1 MADTSKS
8 AFRFGRNPQSA
19 ILFALIVIPLIYFYP
34 VLLGQVFLAPGD
46 GWAQNF
52 PLRVLAGQMI
62 ADGQLPLWNP
72 YIFGGMP
79 LAASVYPGAFYP
91 PNWLFAILPPVWA
104 MNLVVITTYH
114 LALIGAYLY
123 ARRIGVTRLGALLTG
138 VAFAFGGFMINHLSH
153 TSRIGAAAWLPWVLL
168 AIENITRST
177 SWRTAWRWA
186 ALGAAF
192 IALQFVAGEPQMV
205 AFTVLVCAPCTLFA
219 LKHCAD
225 RTARF
230 RSVAALAVM
239 VVCGVLMCLP
249 QLLPSLELLAQSER
263 NDPGPLFFDS
273 YSFPPKQLPALI
285 FPYFFGGGMLP
296 PFRLPNWG
304 DAYPAEMA
312 GYVGLL
318 TWLFA
323 LIGLLSSRLTAK
335 AGETP
340 EAPEITDTRRR
351 VWLWL
356 GIATVVMILAF
367 GGYLPF
373 ELNHLLY
380 RVPGYKAFRGSYRH
394 TFEFTFA
401 LGVLGGLGASRLSQ
415 LSDGL
420 KRRAMMLGTLALTLI
435 VAVVAVL
442 YRFFGSKLANT
453 NPRSANAA
461 ALTNPEFLVPIGCFI
476 VSVAALWLTYGL
488 IDRYAQPP
496 TVGQVPNLSHAPR
509 WWRMWGRLRTYPTL
523 KGALLIGVLLLD
535 VAAYG
540 HFFQWRLVT
549 ANTADRLA
557 DPPAVQFIKSRER
570 DWNSFRVMSHLT
582 MPGDYTLHWPEDP
595 NFETVNQPNISLMR
609 GLQSVSG
616 YDVLRPLRVGE
627 ITGTAGSV
635 LNGYVQDTKS
645 FSLEDR
651 GLDLLNVKYLLVGH
665 GGATGKKT
673 GVDFDGVY
681 FARTYFGAELKPG
694 SKLTTTAGNTTA
706 TEIAIVSNMAN
717 STHLRD
723 GAPILKLRLHTRDGR
738 VIERT
743 LEAGRDTS
751 EWAYDRSDVKAA
763 IKHAR
768 ARVFE
773 DFDAGEFKSHGYM
786 GRLKFDRA
794 EIEKIEW
801 IYAREDASLLLLR
814 ASLFDA
820 TTSKSEPL
828 ANFYLPSERWH
839 SLGRFDQVEV
849 YENLRALPRAWFVKE
864 VQADA
869 AGQIYRAARTGQHHS
884 LEDNGIFDFAAVA
897 LLDRLNQ
904 PPVGVQDAS
913 TKPELKSY
921 QPNRLEIETRN
932 PSQSFLVLSEVY
944 YDGWEARVDGQPTKI
959 YRTNYTLRGIV
970 VPPGDHHIEFVYR
983 PRSFRLG
990 VMGFAAGLL
999 VLLIGWV
1006 RARS

>member
-8 AFRFGRNPQSA
+8 AIRIQSWPQSA
-19 ILFALIVIPLIYFYP
+19 IALALVAIPLIYFYP
-34 VLLGQVFLAPGD
+34 VLLGKVFLAPGD

-52 PLRVLAGQMI
+52 PLRALAGQMI

-72 YIFGGMP
+72 YIFAGMP

-91 PNWLFAILPPVWA
+91 PNWLFAVLPPVWA
-104 MNLVVITTYH
+104 MNIVVITTYH

-123 ARRIGVTRLGALLTG
+123 ARRIGITRLGALLAG

-219 LKHCAD
+219 LKHCAN
-225 RTARF
+225 RSARV
-230 RSVAALAVM
+230 RSLAALAVM

-273 YSFPPKQLPALI
+273 YSFPPKQITSLI

-304 DAYPAEMA
+304 DAYPAQMA

-323 LIGLLSSRLTAK
+323 LVGLLCPRKT
-335 AGETP
+335 GESL
-340 EAPEITDTRRR
+340 EVADARRR
-351 VWLWL
+351 MWLWL
-356 GIATVVMILAF
+356 GIAAGAMILAF

-380 RVPGYKAFRGSYRH
+380 RIPGYKAFRGSYRH

-401 LGVLGGLGASRLSQ
+401 LGVLGGLGATRLS
-415 LSDGL
+415 LLADEF
-420 KRRAMMLGTLALTLI
+420 KRRAMLRGTLALTLI

-442 YRFFGSKLANT
+442 YRFFGPNLASA
-453 NPRSANAA
+453 NPRAANAA
-461 ALTNPEFLVPIGCFI
+461 ALTNPEFLVPILCFAA
-476 VSVAALWLTYGL
+476 SVGVLWLY
-488 IDRYAQPP
+488 
-496 TVGQVPNLSHAPR
+496 VLSPSL
-509 WWRMWGRLRTYPTL
+509 RLPVSPSFFL
-523 KGALLIGVLLLD
+523 VGVLLLD

-549 ANTADRLA
+549 ANTSDRLA
-557 DPPAVQFIKSRER
+557 DPPAIQLIKSREKNL
-570 DWNSFRVMSHLT
+570 NSFRVMSHLT
-582 MPGDYTLHWPEDP
+582 MPGDYTLFWPEDP
-595 NFETVNQPNISLMR
+595 NFETVNQPNISLLR

-627 ITGTAGSV
+627 LTGTAGSV
-635 LNGYVQDTKS
+635 LNGYVQDAKS

-673 GVDFDGVY
+673 GVEFDGMY
-681 FARTYFGAELKPG
+681 FARTYFGGELKPG
-694 SKLTTTAGNTTA
+694 TKLTTTAGNATA
-706 TEIAIVSNMAN
+706 TEIAVVSNMAN
-717 STHLRD
+717 STHLPD
-723 GAPILKLRLHTRDGR
+723 GAPVVQLRLHTRDGR

-743 LEAGRDTS
+743 LTAGRDTS
-751 EWAYDRSDVKAA
+751 EWAYDRADVKAA

-768 ARVFE
+768 AKVFE
-773 DFDAGEFKSHGYM
+773 DFDAGEFKSHGYI
-786 GRLKFDRA
+786 GKLKFDRA

-801 IYAREDASLLLLR
+801 IYLREDASLLLLR
-814 ASLFDA
+814 ATLFDA
-820 TTSKSEPL
+820 TTGKSEPL

-864 VQADA
+864 VQSDAD
-869 AGQIYRAARTGQHHS
+869 GEIYKAIRTNQHNS
-884 LEDNGIFDFAAVA
+884 LNDSGFNFSSVA
-897 LLDRLNQ
+897 LLDRLEKELQ
-904 PPVGVQDAS
+904 VGMWDVS

-932 PSQSFLVLSEVY
+932 PSQSFLVLSEVF

-959 YRTNYTLRGIV
+959 YRTNYTLRGVV
-970 VPPGDHHIEFVYR
+970 VPPGEHRIEFVYR

-990 VMGFAAGLL
+990 LWGFVGGLVVL
-999 VLLIGWV
+999 VIGWL
-1006 RARS
+1006 RSLF

>member
-1 MADTSKS
+1 MADTLKS
-8 AFRFGRNPQSA
+8 AIRNPQSA
-19 ILFALIVIPLIYFYP
+19 IAVALIAIPLIYFYP
-34 VLLGQVFLAPGD
+34 VLLGRVFLAPGD

-52 PLRVLAGQMI
+52 PLRVLAGQII

-72 YIFGGMP
+72 YIFAGMP

-91 PNWLFAILPPVWA
+91 PNWLFAVLPPVWA
-104 MNLVVITTYH
+104 MNLVVIATYH

-123 ARRIGVTRLGALLTG
+123 ARRIGITRLGALLTG

-177 SWRTAWRWA
+177 SWRMAWRWA

-219 LKHCAD
+219 LKNCAD

-230 RSVAALAVM
+230 RTLVTLAVM
-239 VVCGVLMCLP
+239 IVCGVLMCLP

-263 NDPGPLFFDS
+263 NDPGPQFFDS

-304 DAYPAEMA
+304 DAYPAQMA

-323 LIGLLSSRLTAK
+323 LIGLLCPRK
-335 AGETP
+335 AGESP
-340 EAPEITDTRRR
+340 EAADARRR
-351 VWLWL
+351 MWLWL
-356 GIATVVMILAF
+356 GIAAVAMILAF

-401 LGVLGGLGASRLSQ
+401 LGVLGGLGATRLS
-415 LSDGL
+415 LLADEF
-420 KRRAMMLGTLALTLI
+420 KRRAMMRGTLALTLI
-435 VAVVAVL
+435 VVVVAALYVFFGAKLSSGANPRPANAASLSNPEFFVPILCFLVSVAVL
-442 YRFFGSKLANT
+442 WLYALSQSPRLAIS
-453 NPRSANAA
+453 RS
-461 ALTNPEFLVPIGCFI
+461 FLLV
-476 VSVAALWLTYGL
+476 
-488 IDRYAQPP
+488 
-496 TVGQVPNLSHAPR
+496 
-509 WWRMWGRLRTYPTL
+509 
-523 KGALLIGVLLLD
+523 GVLLLD

-540 HFFQWRLVT
+540 HFFQWRTVT
-549 ANTADRLA
+549 ANTAERLA
-557 DPPAVQFIKSRER
+557 DPPAIQLIKSRER
-570 DWNSFRVMSHLT
+570 DWNSFRVMSYVT
-582 MPGDYTLHWPEDP
+582 MPGDYALFWPEDP
-595 NFETVNQPNISLMR
+595 NFDAVNQPNTSLLR

-616 YDVLRPLRVGE
+616 YDVLRPSRIGE
-627 ITGTAGSV
+627 ITGTTGAM
-635 LNGYVQDTKS
+635 LNGYVQDAKS

-665 GGATGKKT
+665 GGATHKKT

-681 FARTYFGAELKPG
+681 FARTYFGVEMKPG
-694 SKLTTTAGNTTA
+694 SKLTTTTGNVSA
-706 TEIAIVSNMAN
+706 TEIAIVSSLAN
-717 STHLRD
+717 STHLPD
-723 GAPILKLRLHTRDGR
+723 GAPIVRLRLHARDGR

-751 EWAYDRSDVKAA
+751 EWAYDRADVKAA
-763 IKHAR
+763 IKHQR

-773 DFDAGEFKSHGYM
+773 DFDAGEFKSHGYL

-801 IYAREDASLLLLR
+801 IYLREDASLLLLR
-814 ASLFDA
+814 ATLFDA
-820 TTSKSEPL
+820 TTGKSEPL
-828 ANFYLPSERWH
+828 ANFYLPGERWRQ
-839 SLGRFDQVEV
+839 LGRFDQVEV

-864 VQADA
+864 TQAA
-869 AGQIYRAARTGQHHS
+869 ADGEIYKATRTGQHNS
-884 LEDNGIFDFAAVA
+884 LDNGEFDFSSVA
-897 LLDRLNQ
+897 LLDRLDQ
-904 PPVGVQDAS
+904 QAPTGVWPTGDWDAS
-913 TKPELKSY
+913 TKPELKRY

-932 PSQSFLVLSEVY
+932 PAQSFLVLSEVF

-959 YRTNYTLRGIV
+959 YRTNYTLRGVV
-970 VPPGDHHIEFVYR
+970 VPPGEHQIEFVYR

-990 VMGFAAGLL
+990 LMGLAAGFL
-999 VLLIGWV
+999 VLLIGW
-1006 RARS
+1006 ARSLFRA

>member
-1 MADTSKS
+1 MADTSKPVL
-8 AFRFGRNPQSA
+8 RFGHNPKFA
-19 ILFALIVIPLIYFYP
+19 IAIALVLLPLLYFYP

-52 PLRVLAGQMI
+52 PLRVLAGQII

-72 YIFGGMP
+72 YIFAGMP

-91 PNWLFAILPPVWA
+91 PNWLFAVLPPVWA
-104 MNLVVITTYH
+104 MNIVVITTYH

-123 ARRIGVTRLGALLTG
+123 ARRIGITRLGALLTG

-177 SWRTAWRWA
+177 SWRMAWRWA

-205 AFTVLVCAPCTLFA
+205 AFTVLVCAPCALFA
-219 LKHCAD
+219 LKNCAD

-230 RSVAALAVM
+230 RSLMALAVM
-239 VVCGVLMCLP
+239 IVCGVLMCLP

-263 NDPGPLFFDS
+263 NDPGPQFFDS

-285 FPYFFGGGMLP
+285 FPYFFGGAMLP

-304 DAYPAEMA
+304 DAYPAQMA

-323 LIGLLSSRLTAK
+323 LIGLLSFRLTAK
-335 AGETP
+335 AGESP
-340 EAPEITDTRRR
+340 EAADARRR
-351 VWLWL
+351 MWLWL
-356 GIATVVMILAF
+356 GIAAAAMILAF

-401 LGVLGGLGASRLSQ
+401 LGVLGGLGATRLS
-415 LSDGL
+415 LLTGEF
-420 KRRAMMLGTLALTLI
+420 KRRAMLRGTLALTLI
-435 VAVVAVL
+435 VAFVAVL
-442 YRFFGSKLANT
+442 YRFFGSKLASGA
-453 NPRSANAA
+453 NPRPSNAA
-461 ALTNPEFLVPIGCFI
+461 SFSNPEFFVPILCFL
-476 VSVAALWLTYGL
+476 VSAAALWL
-488 IDRYAQPP
+488 YA
-496 TVGQVPNLSHAPR
+496 LSPSR
-509 WWRMWGRLRTYPTL
+509 RLAVFTP
-523 KGALLIGVLLLD
+523 LLLVCVLLLD

-540 HFFQWRLVT
+540 HFFQWRTVN
-549 ANTADRLA
+549 ANTAERLA
-557 DPPAVQFIKSRER
+557 DPLAIQLIKSRES
-570 DWNSFRVMSHLT
+570 DWNSFRVMSHVT
-582 MPGDYTLHWPEDP
+582 MPGDYALFWPEDP
-595 NFETVNQPNISLMR
+595 NFDAVNQPNTSLLR

-616 YDVLRPLRVGE
+616 YDVLRPARIGE
-627 ITGTAGSV
+627 ITGTTGAM
-635 LNGYVQDTKS
+635 LNGYVQDAKS

-665 GGATGKKT
+665 GGATNRKT

-681 FARTYFGAELKPG
+681 FARTYFGVEMKPG
-694 SKLTTTAGNTTA
+694 SKLTTTTGNVPA
-706 TEIAIVSNMAN
+706 TEIAIVSSMAN
-717 STHLRD
+717 STHLPD
-723 GAPILKLRLHTRDGR
+723 GAPIVQLRLHTRDGR

-751 EWAYDRSDVKAA
+751 EWAYDRADVKAV
-763 IKHAR
+763 IKHQR

-773 DFDAGEFKSHGYM
+773 DFDAGEFKSHGYL

-801 IYAREDASLLLLR
+801 IYLREDASLLLLR
-814 ASLFDA
+814 ATLFDA
-820 TTSKSEPL
+820 TTGKSEPL
-828 ANFYLPSERWH
+828 ANFYLPSERWRQ
-839 SLGRFDQVEV
+839 LGRFDQVEV
-849 YENLRALPRAWFVKE
+849 YENLRVLPRAWFVKE
-864 VQADA
+864 AQAA
-869 AGQIYRAARTGQHHS
+869 ADGEIYRTIRTGQHNS
-884 LEDNGIFDFAAVA
+884 LDNGEFDFSSVA
-897 LLDRLNQ
+897 LLDRLDQQALN
-904 PPVGVQDAS
+904 GVWPTGVWDAS

-932 PSQSFLVLSEVY
+932 PAQSFLVLSEVY

-959 YRTNYTLRGIV
+959 YRTNYTLRGVV
-970 VPPGDHHIEFVYR
+970 VPPGEHHVEFVYR

-990 VMGFAAGLL
+990 LLGFAGGLA
-999 VLLIGWV
+999 VLLLGILFYV
-1006 RARS
+1006 PNFKRRS

>member
-1 MADTSKS
+1 MVDTSKS
-8 AFRFGRNPQSA
+8 AFRFGRNPKSA
-19 ILFALIVIPLIYFYP
+19 IAIALVALPLIYFYP

-52 PLRVLAGQMI
+52 PLRALAGQMI

-91 PNWLFAILPPVWA
+91 PNWLFAVLPPVWA

-123 ARRIGVTRLGALLTG
+123 ARRIGITRLGALLAG

-168 AIENITRST
+168 AIENITRSA

-219 LKHCAD
+219 LKNCAD

-230 RSVAALAVM
+230 RSLMALAVM
-239 VVCGVLMCLP
+239 IVCGVLMCLP

-273 YSFPPKQLPALI
+273 YSFPPKQLPSLI

-304 DAYPAEMA
+304 DAYPAQMA

-323 LIGLLSSRLTAK
+323 LIGLLSFRLTAK
-335 AGETP
+335 ADETS
-340 EAPEITDTRRR
+340 EAADTRRR
-351 VWLWL
+351 MWLWL
-356 GIATVVMILAF
+356 GIAATVMILAF

-401 LGVLGGLGASRLSQ
+401 LGVLGGLGATRLS
-415 LSDGL
+415 LL
-420 KRRAMMLGTLALTLI
+420 AEEFKRRAMMLGTLALALT
-435 VAVVAVL
+435 VAIVAVL
-442 YRFFGSKLANT
+442 YRFFGPSLASA
-453 NPRSANAA
+453 NPRAANAA
-461 ALTNPEFLVPIGCFI
+461 ALTNPEFLVPIGCFV
-476 VSVAALWLTYGL
+476 VSVAALWLSQSQKL
-488 IDRYAQPP
+488 S
-496 TVGQVPNLSHAPR
+496 VGWKH
-509 WWRMWGRLRTYPTL
+509 
-523 KGALLIGVLLLD
+523 ALLVGVLLLD

-549 ANTADRLA
+549 ANTTERLA
-557 DPPAVQFIKSRER
+557 DPPAVQFIKSREK
-570 DWNSFRVMSHLT
+570 DLNSFRVMSHLT
-582 MPGDYTLHWPEDP
+582 MPGDYTLFWPEDP

-645 FSLEDR
+645 FGLEDR

-673 GVDFDGVY
+673 GVEFDGMY

-694 SKLTTTAGNTTA
+694 SKLTTTAGNTMA
-706 TEIAIVSNMAN
+706 TEIAVVSNMAN
-717 STHLRD
+717 STHLPD

-751 EWAYDRSDVKAA
+751 EWAYDRADVKAA
-763 IKHAR
+763 IKHQR

-773 DFDAGEFKSHGYM
+773 DFDAGEFKSHGYL

-801 IYAREDASLLLLR
+801 IYLREDASLLLLR
-814 ASLFDA
+814 ATLFDA
-820 TTSKSEPL
+820 TTGKSEPL

-849 YENLRALPRAWFVKE
+849 YENLRVLPRVW
-864 VQADA
+864 
-869 AGQIYRAARTGQHHS
+869 ITWS
-884 LEDNGIFDFAAVA
+884 LIK
-897 LLDRLNQ
+897 
-904 PPVGVQDAS
+904 
-913 TKPELKSY
+913 TKPGEEILKAIRNAPDEKSFSDLKEFALTEEPTSAVPSTDFFDCKAEIKTY
-921 QPNRLEIETRN
+921 APHRIEIEKQGISN
-932 PSQSFLVLSEVY
+932 GFLVLSEVF

-959 YRTNYTLRGIV
+959 YRTNYTLRGVV
-970 VPPGDHHIEFVYR
+970 VPPGEHRIEFVYR

-990 VMGFAAGLL
+990 LWGLVSGVAVL
-999 VLLIGWV
+999 VIGWI
-1006 RARS
+1006 RGLF